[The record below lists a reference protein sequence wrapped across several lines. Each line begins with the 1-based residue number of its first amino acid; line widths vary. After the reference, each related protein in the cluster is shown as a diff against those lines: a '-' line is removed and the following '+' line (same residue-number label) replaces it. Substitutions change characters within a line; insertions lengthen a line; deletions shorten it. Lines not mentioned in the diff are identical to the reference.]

1 MRTGNGIKLFLLTA
15 ASLLAVSCG
24 DDEEGPSGSGTNP
37 TASTLEANA
46 SASTNSVVARW
57 TGCPD
62 ADFEEYRLYRSTE
75 PGIAGDQTGA
85 VIVATHTSASDTVF
99 TDTGLS
105 WSETYYYALRTRDTE
120 GLVSWSNEATAVTPD
135 SGASGEWL
143 TCAEVQGA
151 AGSSPYEGQVVTVTG
166 VVTVGGTELY
176 SSDGIYAVLSDP
188 DGGPWSGLALYGDSV
203 ESLVRGDSI
212 AITGTVQEY
221 YGMTEIGF
229 PTSIEIL
236 GTGAALPAPAAVPTT
251 DITEAGGAEQWEG
264 VLVEITDA
272 IVMSVGSYGQYEVD
286 DGSGACLVDD
296 MGDYSYNPTV
306 GDTLYRAAGVVWY
319 SFSEW
324 KLEPRDDDD
333 LDVSGGGGGPG
344 EVLSCYEVQGQADES
359 PYLGQIVSVTGIV
372 TAAGGEFY
380 SSSQEYAVIE
390 DAGGGSWSGLVLYD
404 NDVLAF
410 ARGDSVVVT
419 GTVQEFN
426 GLTEI
431 SYITDTEVVASGHS
445 VPAPQDLTT
454 GELMTSVDP
463 EEWEGVLVRV
473 QNLTVSDD
481 SLGYGQ
487 WSVTDG
493 SGDCIVD
500 DLGDYSYTPSTG
512 DSIQSM
518 IGVCFYS
525 FAEFKLAPRD
535 AAASHL
541 AGASAAVGRPYP
553 FGRPA

>member
-1 MRTGNGIKLFLLTA
+1 MRTGTGIKLFLLAA

-24 DDEEGPSGSGTNP
+24 DDEQGPSGTGENP
-37 TASTLEANA
+37 TASTLEVNA
-46 SASTNSVVARW
+46 SASANSVTSRW

-85 VIVATHTSASDTVF
+85 VIVATHTSVADTVY

-105 WSETYYYALRTRDTE
+105 WSETYYYALQTRDTE

-135 SGASGEWL
+135 SGAAGGWL
-143 TCAEVQGA
+143 TCADVQGIT
-151 AGSSPYEGQVVTVTG
+151 GSSPYEGQVVTVTG
-166 VVTVGGTELY
+166 VVTAGGTELF
-176 SSDGIYAVLSDP
+176 SSDGTYAVLSDP
-188 DGGPWSGLALYGDSV
+188 DGGPWSGLFLYGDSV

-212 AITGTVQEY
+212 AITGTVQEF
-221 YGMTEIGF
+221 YGMTELAF
-229 PTSIEIL
+229 PTSIEML
-236 GTGAALPAPAAVPTT
+236 GSGAGLPAPAAVSTA
-251 DITEAGGAEQWEG
+251 DLTEAGGAEEWEA
-264 VLVEITDA
+264 VLVEVTDA
-272 IVMSVGSYGQYEVD
+272 IVTTVGSYGQFEVD

-296 MGDYSYNPTV
+296 MGDFSYNPVV
-306 GDTLYRAAGVVWY
+306 GDTLYRAAGIVWY
-319 SFSEW
+319 SYSEW

-333 LDVSGGGGGPG
+333 LDVSGGGGPG

-372 TAAGGEFY
+372 TVGGDEYY
-380 SSSQEYAVIE
+380 SSSQKYAVIE

-404 NDVLAF
+404 NDVLSF
-410 ARGDSVVVT
+410 ARGDSVVIT

-431 SYITDTEVVASGHS
+431 SYITDTEIVSSGNP

-454 GELMTSVDP
+454 GELMTSAVP

-473 QNLTVSDD
+473 QDLTVSDD

-500 DLGDYSYTPSTG
+500 DMGDYSYEPSTG
-512 DSIQSM
+512 DSIQSI
-518 IGVCFYS
+518 IGVCYYS
-525 FAEFKLAPRD
+525 FSEFKLEPRD
-535 AAASHL
+535 DADIDI
-541 AGASAAVGRPYP
+541 
-553 FGRPA
+553 